1 MKLRVTLVDT
11 RETITIAEEQLTHP
25 ISFHIG
31 NTVTVCS
38 PLATIGAKATEYRRR
53 AVIKQ
58 IIDNSTYTV
67 VFNDGDETSLR
78 RSSLCLQGIR
88 LYQTPMSQ
96 PKIVKDLS
104 TAVASSSTSV
114 NHEDDDDRAS
124 IVAIRRRNSTA
135 EHVFPAL
142 ILPRKALPDYLWV
155 RSFLDGKEYIVH
167 KRDDVHPYK
176 NNADMQSLCR
186 LTSREATSAC
196 DKYIRYNQTPAIWLK
211 KKTKL
216 VRSEILRDTNEI
228 DSKTHPSDGES
239 DEETTEQK
247 DSFVAQLFT
256 FMDDRGNSNGTYS
269 VPYENLFVQV
279 LRSTVS
285 LRCTTMI
292 SIFIACSRKFV
303 SWEATTK

>member
-1 MKLRVTLVDT
+1 MKLRVTLLDT
-11 RETITIAEEQLTHP
+11 RETIIIAEEQLTHP

-31 NTVTVCS
+31 NTVTVCL
-38 PLATIGAKATEYRRR
+38 PLATIGAKATEHKRR

-96 PKIVKDLS
+96 PRIVKDLP
-104 TAVASSSTSV
+104 TVAASSSSTPT
-114 NHEDDDDRAS
+114 NHEEDDDLTS
-124 IVAIRRRNSTA
+124 IVAIRRRNSTV
-135 EHVFPAL
+135 EHAFPAL
-142 ILPRKALPDYLWV
+142 ILLRKALPDYLWV

-167 KRDDVHPYK
+167 KHDDVHPYK

-216 VRSEILRDTNEI
+216 VKSEQVRDANEI
-228 DSKTHPSDGES
+228 DSNTHPSDGES

-256 FMDDRGNSNGTYS
+256 IMDDRGSPVGTYS
-269 VPYENLFVQV
+269 ERY
-279 LRSTVS
+279 
-285 LRCTTMI
+285 
-292 SIFIACSRKFV
+292 
-303 SWEATTK
+303 